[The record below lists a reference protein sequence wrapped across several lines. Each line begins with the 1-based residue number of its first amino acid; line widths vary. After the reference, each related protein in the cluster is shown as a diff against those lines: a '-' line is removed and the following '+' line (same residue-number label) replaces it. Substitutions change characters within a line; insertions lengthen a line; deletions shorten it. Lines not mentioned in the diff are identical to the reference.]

1 MAGEILEHSRPVRG
15 VKFTSR
21 IERERYRT
29 VLLSYLKILLTLFVA
44 WGPIGYWSF
53 GGCHGLSDFV
63 AGNDFPYGM
72 VTSTGLRIVSMFSCK
87 GLEIDLIEFFRY

>member
-1 MAGEILEHSRPVRG
+1 ML
-15 VKFTSR
+15 TS
-21 IERERYRT
+21 
-29 VLLSYLKILLTLFVA
+29 FVA

-53 GGCHGLSDFV
+53 GGCHGLRDFV

-72 VTSTGLRIVSMFSCK
+72 ATSAGLRIVSMFSCK